1 MGPADFHS
9 SEIRQQRSY
18 GEQCFRSSDSIRTLD
33 FLLINKSKRRSWGY
47 CDGPGTGSVRRR
59 SVRW

>member
-47 CDGPGTGSVRRR
+47 CKSPGTGSVR
-59 SVRW
+59 